1 MRTFATQAVAIWKV
15 HGQKG
20 FDITKGGFEYNL
32 ALIAIA
38 LGLLVAGPGV
48 ASTHELLE
56 RRLEGRG
63 SRKLWSRARPSL
75 WLRLVKLLK

>member
-1 MRTFATQAVAIWKV
+1 MFEQLGIKPGRPWALATGAAEAFAGVSAI
-15 HGQKG
+15 
-20 FDITKGGFEYNL
+20 
-32 ALIAIA
+32 LIAIA

-63 SRKLWSRARPSL
+63 PRKLWSRARPSL
-75 WLRLVKLLK
+75 WLRLVKALK